1 MAITAALPLG
11 PDYAPIV
18 PPLQTATRI
27 IPANGNQPNFG
38 LMATMVPNGS
48 VAMTN
53 AYYNPAIQYLNN
65 LAYILPALNMEQN
78 LYLGMIPGIT
88 KSPIPAGG

>member
-27 IPANGNQPNFG
+27 IPANGNQPQFG
-38 LMATMVPNGS
+38 LMATLVVNG
-48 VAMTN
+48 ANPMPN
-53 AYYNPAIQYLNN
+53 AYYSTAIQYLNN

-78 LYLGMIPGIT
+78 LYLGMIPGIV